1 MIYFE
6 QVDVMRSGQPQYK
19 RQWRDYHTASGVR
32 PIKDF
37 LLALLD
43 EDRAAVLEEMEYVRQ
58 HGTSVARHV
67 RKGIYEVH
75 ATYDTKAYRILFAC
89 EVRFHHVLL
98 ALDGFQKRRSKPPP
112 GSHQASRTKTG
123 RLATARESKA
133 RGNMKGELAWSRI
146 FLTR

>member
-19 RQWRDYHTASGVR
+19 RQWRDYHTESGAR

-37 LLALLD
+37 LPALPD
-43 EDRAAVLEEMEYVRQ
+43 EDRAAVLEEMEYVHE

-67 RKGIYEVH
+67 RKGIYEVR

-89 EVRFHHVLL
+89 EGRFHHVLL
-98 ALDGFQKRRSKPPP
+98 ALDGFQKKTQQTPPA
-112 GSHQASRTKTG
+112 HIKLAEQ
-123 RLATARESKA
+123 RLADWRRRGKA
-133 RGNMKGELAWSRI
+133 KRAG
-146 FLTR
+146 T